1 MPTPFRSSSPAPRR
15 RALGAALMLAAAT
28 WLAACSNPG
37 ASAGAPPAG
46 LVALV
51 GNGDATTLLGWD
63 TSFAEGIPITLP
75 KGGTTWIATGRADVL
90 AATSTTGTLLTSDP
104 VRLGQTLAWRAVKAV
119 VKNGDAPAGPDYFAT
134 WDPDGG
140 RFATLAGDLVAGD
153 GIVVVLIDPS
163 RGTATEIPI
172 DRSVVAAPPS
182 WIDANKLVVVTG
194 DAGAPIA
201 TVVDTATGELS
212 DGPSGA
218 RLLATSANDR
228 RVATMAGQG
237 APVVIRDTS
246 GWLSGDG
253 SSIASIAPPNSST
266 TAIAFALDP
275 TGQRLVIAWQADDGT
290 VSLAVHDGAQDWR
303 RVATPK
309 IGSAKG
315 AVVAWRR

>member
-1 MPTPFRSSSPAPRR
+1 MPKPSRPSSPAPWR
-15 RALGAALMLAAAT
+15 RAVGAALGLAAAI
-28 WLAACSNPG
+28 WLAACSSPG

-51 GNGDATTLLGWD
+51 GSGDATTLLGWD
-63 TSFAEGIPITLP
+63 TGFAEGIPITLP
-75 KGGTTWIATGRADVL
+75 KGATTWIATGRSDVL
-90 AATSTTGTLLTSDP
+90 AAALTTGKLLTSDP
-104 VRLGQTLAWRAVKAV
+104 VHLGQALAWRAVKAV
-119 VKNGDAPAGPDYFAT
+119 VKNGAAPAGPDYFAT

-153 GIVVVLIDPS
+153 AITLVVIDPT

-172 DRSVVAAPPS
+172 AASVVAAPPT
-182 WIDANKLVVVTG
+182 WIDAHELVVVTG
-194 DAGAPIA
+194 DAGSPIA
-201 TVVDTATGELS
+201 TIVDTATGELS

-218 RLLATSANDR
+218 RLLATSSNAR

-237 APVVIRDTS
+237 APVVVRDTA

-253 SSIASIAPPNSST
+253 SSIASIAPPNGST
-266 TAIAFALDP
+266 TAVAFALDP
-275 TGQRLVIAWQADDGT
+275 TGQRLVIAWQAADRA

-303 RVATPK
+303 RIATPK